1 MSLSSESSRPPR
13 APAAT
18 NLIDK
23 GVGVGRRHSP
33 TLWPATTT
41 SDGKELHGLGSMSAD
56 KEAQYKEET
65 GDGPPS
71 W

>member
-1 MSLSSESSRPPR
+1 M
-13 APAAT
+13 
-18 NLIDK
+18 
-23 GVGVGRRHSP
+23 GRRHSP